1 MAGSVQQQWG
11 SPNFAN
17 NLEFQF
23 SKKSQ
28 NKTTSG
34 FRLLKLI
41 KELVPGGWFLGKET
55 RRLGCWVSVG
65 LLTSS
70 MIL

>member
-1 MAGSVQQQWG
+1 MG

-23 SKKSQ
+23 SENFENKS
-28 NKTTSG
+28 TSG
-34 FRLLKLI
+34 FRLLKII
-41 KELVPGGWFLGKET
+41 KELVPGGWFVGKE
-55 RRLGCWVSVG
+55 LEEGWGCWVSVG
-65 LLTSS
+65 SLTSS